1 MLLNARRAS
10 ELLRNGRVVSGFLL
24 KRIVELPF
32 SPLWRFYRARRDPP
46 RSQQLLLH
54 KLIHR
59 AADTGW
65 GREHRYHEILGSD
78 DLVSTFQEHVPL
90 SGPDDLKPYVERM
103 RAGEEDVL
111 WPGRTQH
118 FAVSSGTASSGRLIP
133 VSREM
138 LRAMVR
144 AGLTPGLQYV
154 RCAAGTGFLR
164 GKVLTLPGGV
174 SADPDQPDVLVGEVS
189 ALMALGTPPAL
200 ARRLQAVSPE
210 LMLLD
215 DWEGKLERVAACVAG
230 QDVRAIVMVPSWGPL
245 LFEAVLAEASRG
257 PAGRVTSL
265 RDVWPKLQVF
275 FGGGV
280 AMTAYRGILEQY
292 MGSDIDFIESYSAS
306 EGVFAVQDHPAATD
320 LALHLVS
327 GVFYEF
333 VRMEDRDRD
342 RPRRYTLA
350 DVETEVDYA
359 MFVSTCSGLWG
370 YALEDVVRFTSTSPP
385 RLRVVGRTVSMLD
398 RYGEA
403 VYAREVEGA
412 LAAAAHVTGMQYLG
426 HHVSYV
432 SGSGSL
438 PQHEWLVE
446 FVVPP
451 EDTTDF
457 AVSIDAHVCEN
468 NRHYRNRREP
478 GAMAPP
484 VVTSLPRGTCL
495 EYLRRSKGRVSA
507 QTKLLPL
514 SSDRTSAEGL
524 LKAAAAVRQRSS

>member
-1 MLLNARRAS
+1 
-10 ELLRNGRVVSGFLL
+10 
-24 KRIVELPF
+24 
-32 SPLWRFYRARRDPP
+32 
-46 RSQQLLLH
+46 
-54 KLIHR
+54 
-59 AADTGW
+59 
-65 GREHRYHEILGSD
+65 
-78 DLVSTFQEHVPL
+78 
-90 SGPDDLKPYVERM
+90 
-103 RAGEEDVL
+103 
-111 WPGRTQH
+111 
-118 FAVSSGTASSGRLIP
+118 
-133 VSREM
+133 
-138 LRAMVR
+138 
-144 AGLTPGLQYV
+144 
-154 RCAAGTGFLR
+154 
-164 GKVLTLPGGV
+164 
-174 SADPDQPDVLVGEVS
+174 
-189 ALMALGTPPAL
+189 
-200 ARRLQAVSPE
+200 
-210 LMLLD
+210 
-215 DWEGKLERVAACVAG
+215 
-230 QDVRAIVMVPSWGPL
+230 
-245 LFEAVLAEASRG
+245 
-257 PAGRVTSL
+257 
-265 RDVWPKLQVF
+265 
-275 FGGGV
+275 
-280 AMTAYRGILEQY
+280 MTAYRGILEQY

-306 EGVFAVQDHPAATD
+306 EGVFAFQDHPAATD